1 MKMPRLAALFA
12 ALALPAAAP
21 PSQEGPLR
29 DRIDALV
36 RGLKGPKTG
45 VLVHAVRAGRT
56 VYAFREQEPF
66 LLASNTKLFTTAAAL
81 DRLGPDFRF
90 RTSVGTAGKDLHVF
104 GGGDPSISGR
114 FHDDNPTAL
123 FSQWAAKLKAAGVAR
138 VGNLVLH
145 TGIFD
150 EERLCPG
157 WKSYDP
163 WFWWAAPFGPLSLND
178 NCVDLTIEPGP
189 EGSPCKVS
197 LSPDTS
203 YVTIANRT
211 RTTDKPSRPFGF
223 TRAAGTNTITLSGE
237 VSSKARPS
245 TWWVTVHDPTMYFG
259 TVLKETLA
267 KEGIAVEGRVEES
280 SAAAAEVGGFREL
293 AVHES
298 GLSEAIAVC
307 NRSSHNFYAEMILRT
322 LAWKV
327 RGKGSREEGLAVVRE
342 FLKEAGVEKA
352 SLADGSGLTR
362 DNLASPEDVVKLLLF
377 MRGHKHAKEF
387 VESLPEGGMPK
398 STLRNRLKAEDLRG
412 RVRAKTGHIAG
423 ISALSGYAE
432 SAGGETY
439 VFSVL
444 VNADGA
450 GAAGA
455 DRLQDRICEI
465 LARNKE

>member
-1 MKMPRLAALFA
+1 MKMPGFAALLA

-21 PSQEGPLR
+21 PQDASLG

-36 RGLKGPKTG
+36 RGLRGAKAG
-45 VLVHAVRAGRT
+45 VLVRAVGAAQA
-56 VYAFREQEPF
+56 VYASREQEPF
-66 LLASNTKLFTTAAAL
+66 QLASNTKLFTTAAAL

-90 RTSVGTAGKDLHVF
+90 RTSVGAAGGHLHVF
-104 GGGDPSISGR
+104 GGGDPNISGR
-114 FHDDNPTAL
+114 FHDDNPTAV
-123 FSQWAAKLKAAGVAR
+123 FSQWAAKLKAAGVTR
-138 VGNLVLH
+138 VENLVLH

-150 EERLCPG
+150 EERVCPG

-189 EGSPCKVS
+189 EGEPCKVS

-203 YVTIANRT
+203 GVTIVNRT
-211 RTTDKPSRPFGF
+211 RTTDKPARPFGF
-223 TRAAGTNTITLSGE
+223 TRAAGTNTITLAGE
-237 VSSKARPS
+237 VSSKARPG
-245 TWWVTVHDPTMYFG
+245 TWWVAIHDPTMYFG

-267 KEGIAVEGRVEES
+267 REGVTVAGRIEESTAAPSEVEG
-280 SAAAAEVGGFREL
+280 FKEL

-298 GLSEAIAVC
+298 GLAATIAVC

-322 LAWKV
+322 LAWKL
-327 RGKGSREEGLAVVRE
+327 RGKGTRENGLAVVQA

-387 VESLPEGGMPK
+387 LESLPEGGMPG
-398 STLRNRLKAEDLRG
+398 STLRNRLKAGDLRG
-412 RVRAKTGHIAG
+412 RVRAKTGHLAG
-423 ISALSGYAE
+423 VSTLSGFAE
-432 SAGGETY
+432 SVGGETY
-439 VFSVL
+439 AFSIL
-444 VNADGA
+444 VNAEG
-450 GAAGA
+450 GGIPAGA
-455 DRLQDRICEI
+455 DRLQDRICGL